1 MISII
6 HNFLKSAI
14 DENRNWFW
22 ILLITAIP
30 LFLLYRILFLGELIR
45 ASDITSQYYW
55 AVQDY
60 GKPPLPTPF
69 SNHWNPN
76 DNFGSDTTVGGPL
89 SYAPWRLPIY
99 MFIPLPVNIAWEI
112 VTHIIFAGIG
122 AFLFCRV
129 IGLNRY
135 SSFLAAI
142 FFILSSEII
151 TLINAGHVGKINT
164 ISWTPWVF
172 LALEKGLQDKKPLYF
187 LLTGGA
193 LALQFFEMHW
203 QIAFYTCLAVGF
215 YFMSRLL
222 SIYRKNRDIKEG
234 GKLTIYAVLM
244 VIVFF
249 TGSSIS
255 FLPVSHWAKT
265 TERAGGMA
273 YQEGM
278 SWSMPPE
285 ELVTYLIPGF
295 FGLSRQES
303 GFDPGYIDIYYWGR
317 MMFAQATDYLGILPL
332 VLAGMAMAYR
342 RNRYTWLFASLMA
355 ITQIMALGKYTPVY
369 RFMYEYL
376 PAFSTFR
383 VPKMILFLTS
393 FSVAVLAGI
402 GAEWLFFDED
412 ERKRERV
419 KKAIYALIGLLA
431 ISALLA
437 LYAYIA
443 REGIIQSYKADLS
456 RVFRWKLPPDIAYKR
471 FMNIIWGAVSYM
483 TVLAVAI
490 AFLWLCLRERISKTW
505 LLIAATIFF
514 IADVWSVNGRFIIT
528 VPPPKIE
535 KNEVIRFLEKDK
547 ELFRVA
553 TFAGEDSFYYS
564 RFKIPVVSSYLAV
577 SEKGFAE
584 YRDRLDLSGNL
595 LDLMSVKYVT
605 LRKADIGNSS
615 LGSMILGKY
624 MVVFNDDPN
633 IAVLVSRS
641 YLPRA
646 YPVHQVAIEKDREMI
661 FNILDHP
668 QFNPKEMA
676 VLEEAP
682 PSYQPSPQIPAL
694 ASNVQITRYSNDEI
708 EIQADMA
715 ANGFLVLSE
724 KYYPSWK
731 AYVDGKATKIYKAN
745 YIMRAVYLTQ
755 GSHKVRFIFDPWPYK
770 LGLWM
775 SSATFLLLI
784 GAVIWRVRVN
794 KAEVN
799 VK

>member
-1 MISII
+1 MISKI

-14 DENRNWFW
+14 EENRNWFW

-30 LFLLYRILFLGELIR
+30 LLLLYRILFLGELIR

-76 DNFGSDTTVGGPL
+76 DNFGSDATVGGPL

-112 VTHIIFAGIG
+112 VTHIIFGGIG

-129 IGLNRY
+129 IGLNRF

-142 FFILSSEII
+142 FFILSSETI
-151 TLINAGHVGKINT
+151 TLINAGHIGKINT

-215 YFMSRLL
+215 YFISRLL

-273 YQEGM
+273 YEEGM

-295 FGLSRQES
+295 FGLSRKEA
-303 GFDPGYIDIYYWGR
+303 GYDPGYIDIFYWGR
-317 MMFAQATDYLGILPL
+317 MWFAQATDYLGILPL
-332 VLAGMAMAYR
+332 TLAGIALVYR
-342 RNRYTWLFASLMA
+342 RNMYTWLFASMAA

-376 PAFSTFR
+376 PGFSTFR
-383 VPKMILFLTS
+383 VPKMILFLLP
-393 FSVAVLAGI
+393 FEIAILAGF
-402 GAEWLFFDED
+402 GAQWLFFDED
-412 ERKRERV
+412 EKKAKRIKSVLYGLAAILAITAGLTIYAYLDRDGLIQTYKRE
-419 KKAIYALIGLLA
+419 
-431 ISALLA
+431 
-437 LYAYIA
+437 
-443 REGIIQSYKADLS
+443 LS
-456 RVFRWKLPPDIAYKR
+456 VAFRWAQPPDIAYKR
-471 FMNIIWGAVSYM
+471 FMNIIWGSISFMV
-483 TVLAVAI
+483 VLGVGMI
-490 AFLWLCLRERISKTW
+490 LLWLCLKERLSKAW
-505 LLIAATIFF
+505 LMAFAVLFF
-514 IADVWSVNGRFIIT
+514 IIDVWSVNGRFIIT

-547 ELFRVA
+547 ELFRVSPF
-553 TFAGEDSFYYS
+553 TGDSFYYS
-564 RFKIPVVSSYLAV
+564 RFKIPVISSYMAV
-577 SEKGFAE
+577 SEKHFAE
-584 YRDRLDLSGNL
+584 YRDRIDLDGRL
-595 LDLMSVKYVT
+595 LDLMNVKYVIIQNT
-605 LRKADIGNSS
+605 EIGDAPV
-615 LGSMILGKY
+615 GSVILGKY
-624 MVVFNDDPN
+624 MVALKSKDT
-633 IAVLVSRS
+633 AVLANRN
-641 YLPRA
+641 YLPRV
-646 YPVHQVAIEKDREMI
+646 YPVHQVIVEKDKEVI
-661 FNILDHP
+661 FNILNDP
-668 QFNPKEMA
+668 RFRPREMV
-676 VLEEAP
+676 VLEDALSPEL
-682 PSYQPSPQIPAL
+682 SPSPVSST
-694 ASNVQITRYSNDEI
+694 ASRARISRYTNDEI
-708 EIQADMA
+708 EIDAEMA
-715 ANGFLVLSE
+715 ENGFLVLSE
-724 KYYPSWK
+724 KHYPGWK
-731 AYVDGKATKIYKAN
+731 VFVDGEKTKIYKAD
-745 YIMRAVYLTQ
+745 YIMRAVYLSR
-755 GSHKVRFIFDPWPYK
+755 GKHKVKFIFDPWPYK
-770 LGLWM
+770 TGLWL
-775 SSATFLLLI
+775 SSATFLFLI
-784 GAVIWRVRVN
+784 GAVVWRVRQRPGEWVN
-794 KAEVN
+794 RR
-799 VK
+799 